1 MDTSL
6 DDLNMIT
13 LTLSDDEEEAEE
25 EHPHDKQRSS
35 NDISPNCPADFVQRG
50 SFSSS
55 STTATSKSLHISY
68 DDDGNLIA
76 MKGLEVPHPYK
87 VVLSK
92 QFEGRYFFLNVETNE
107 CKWSLH
113 PTVVWSSG
121 RSGSSQDKVKEAI
134 SPQLCLQQQ
143 VDHSSS
149 SFNVNDGGSVGI
161 KLNLTNNMHK
171 SRSLPTDLINYNGN
185 NNDDIIDDIPDACL
199 RKSLSTNNERL
210 SDSLPSIH
218 PLGMD
223 RNSRASSV
231 RTSNSS
237 SSRSIQTYNPS
248 AYLRSADSENS
259 SETQDSSMR
268 WTGSTRSAD
277 YDDMVFIFPP
287 SPLPFSL
294 SLSLAF
300 VFFFFFPLSSSSFSL
315 THNNLIFFF

>member
-113 PTVVWSSG
+113 PTVVWSSSG
-121 RSGSSQDKVKEAI
+121 RGSSQDKVKESI
-134 SPQLCLQQQ
+134 SPQQQ
-143 VDHSSS
+143 VDHASS
-149 SFNVNDGGSVGI
+149 SFKENDGGSVGI

-185 NNDDIIDDIPDACL
+185 NNNDDIDDITDDIPDAYL

-223 RNSRASSV
+223 RNSRTSSG
-231 RTSNSS
+231 RTSNNS
-237 SSRSIQTYNPS
+237 SSRSIQYNPS

-287 SPLPFSL
+287 FPCPSL
-294 SLSLAF
+294 SLSLSGLCFLLLLPPIIIFIF
-300 VFFFFFPLSSSSFSL
+300 VN
-315 THNNLIFFF
+315 T